1 MKHDDPSAAKLSR
14 CAFILA
20 PALGIVL
27 SRLALLAVFV
37 FVHTPLHASGSA
49 DPVVASTPES
59 ESRTSAQ
66 AERERGENQKSAGDW
81 SHIPDSQRGQSGG
94 APDESEGARKPDGA
108 YQSPYRLKF
117 TVPESELL
125 FDAKTKR
132 GSVAEQSPVPESEWR
147 SERLKEKLGSWGPH
161 PRQFDCPPEVKA
173 KPAEWKRER
182 VIAAASRFLGY
193 DYQHHHIPDWDPA
206 EGWPWKEVCSGRNG
220 KGVDCSNF
228 SAFNYNWALGVHLST
243 GIGPQA
249 EQREVPS
256 ADGRVAAKVIAR
268 PAGEPDAWYDE
279 LVRTLKPGDLLYIRT
294 SDMSKVS
301 HVIMWLG
308 SCAEGPDAT
317 PLVMDSHGAGV
328 KDANG
333 VAIPCGVHV
342 RPFAKGSWYHRS
354 FDHAHRLIG
363 D

>member
-1 MKHDDPSAAKLSR
+1 MMHDPLQE
-14 CAFILA
+14 
-20 PALGIVL
+20 P
-27 SRLALLAVFV
+27 RLARHAAALARTLVPLAAFLAIVVFV
-37 FVHTPLHASGSA
+37 MATPSLQA
-49 DPVVASTPES
+49 DTGAGAALAAPQQATPPRLERQEPDAARPDIPES
-59 ESRTSAQ
+59 A
-66 AERERGENQKSAGDW
+66 RGDEGN
-81 SHIPDSQRGQSGG
+81 
-94 APDESEGARKPDGA
+94 APDESAGARKPDGP
-108 YQSPYRLKF
+108 YRSPYRLKF

-125 FDAKTKR
+125 FDTKTKR
-132 GSVAEQSPVPESEWR
+132 GSVAEQSLVPESEWR
-147 SERLKEKLGSWGPH
+147 SERLKQKLGSWGPR
-161 PRQFDCPPEVKA
+161 PRPFDCPPEVKD

-206 EGWPWKEVCSGRNG
+206 EGWPWKQVCSGHNG

-228 SAFNYNWALGVHLST
+228 SAFNYNWALGIHLDS
-243 GIGPQA
+243 GIRQQA
-249 EQREVPS
+249 EQRDVPT
-256 ADGRVAAKVIAR
+256 ADGRVNAKVIAR
-268 PAGEPDAWYDE
+268 PSGDPDAWYDE

-333 VAIPCGVHV
+333 VAIPCGVHI
-342 RPFAKGSWYHRS
+342 RPFAKGCWYHRS
-354 FDHAHRLIG
+354 FDHAHRLIA